1 MSVFSG
7 FGLLI
12 GVLVGSGVMTP
23 SAFIGESAD
32 EAAEEVVEEAVGED
46 SAAVGSAPVDSPE
59 VFSEVEFSKG

>member
-46 SAAVGSAPVDSPE
+46 SAAVGSARLAA
-59 VFSEVEFSKG
+59 